1 MAVFKYGSSE
11 SWKQSHFQE
20 QKELSENAALS
31 IKVPCSGIEKMQKR
45 FHTIMVDGHLSTTD
59 SPS

>member
-1 MAVFKYGSSE
+1 MGEDQKCYTYKIST
-11 SWKQSHFQE
+11 K